1 MSDRKLSDLTSHCIR
16 CGFCLESCPTFV
28 LTGQETES
36 PRGRIYLARTADEG
50 KLDWKEDVGPHL
62 DQCLGCRACETACP
76 SGVEYGA
83 ILEMARTRVEEVHK
97 HRAKRMF
104 LDGLSSPTKMRIQLG
119 LSKIIPGKRI
129 PAILSRI
136 LSGQAPE
143 ADKPTPQ
150 PSFPWPPL
158 DEAALPEIKGQVYM
172 LEGCVMRVMY
182 PNVHEATRRLMRR
195 IGYAVK
201 PTSSGCCGALHAHNG
216 FLEVG
221 QEYAKRLAE
230 TMPADLPIIVNS
242 AGCGSHM
249 KEQAAF
255 GDRVKDISEFFVEN
269 GLLDLLSQLPE
280 REATATYHDACHLV
294 HGQKIRIQP
303 RQLLNAI
310 PGLELIE
317 MPEADMCC
325 GSAGIYNVT
334 QPKLARELL
343 ERKYANAESTGAS
356 LIVMGN
362 PGCHGWIAQA
372 VREHGERM
380 KVLHLAEMLEQ
391 ALSGVFPEG

>member
-1 MSDRKLSDLTSHCIR
+1 MSERKLSDLTSRCIR

-36 PRGRIYLARTADEG
+36 PRGRIYLIRTADEV
-50 KLDWKEDVGPHL
+50 KLDWHGDVGQHL
-62 DQCLGCRACETACP
+62 DTCLGCRACESACP
-76 SGVEYGA
+76 SGVQYGA
-83 ILEMARTRVEEVHK
+83 ILEMGRTQVENVQK
-97 HRAKRMF
+97 HRAKRLF
-104 LDGLSSPTKMRIQLG
+104 LNGLSDPKKLRIQLG
-119 LSKIIPGKRI
+119 LSRILPGRRI
-129 PAILSRI
+129 PKVLSQI

-143 ADKPTPQ
+143 ADKPQPQ
-150 PSFPWPPL
+150 RKLDWPQI
-158 DEAALPEIKGQVYM
+158 DVSKLPAIKGEVYM

-182 PNVHEATRRLMRR
+182 PNVHEATRRLLRR
-195 IGYAVK
+195 LGYVVK
-201 PTSSGCCGALHAHNG
+201 PSHSGCCGALHSHNG

-230 TMPADLPIIVNS
+230 TMPGESPIIVNS

-255 GDRVKDISEFFVEN
+255 GDRVKDISEFFVEQ
-269 GLLDLLSQLPE
+269 GLLDLLRQLPSID
-280 REATATYHDACHLV
+280 RKVTYHDACHLA
-294 HGQKIRIQP
+294 HGQKIRSQP
-303 RQLLNAI
+303 RDLLEAI
-310 PGLELIE
+310 PGLELVE

-343 ERKYANAESTGAS
+343 ERKYSNAASTGAR
-356 LIVMGN
+356 LIVTGN

-372 VREHGERM
+372 VREHGDGLE
-380 KVLHLAEMLEQ
+380 VLHTAEFLEMVF
-391 ALSGVFPEG
+391 SGVIDG